1 MQLPAAH
8 QVPGRPGSAGRQ
20 GPPPQ
25 PQRPQPPVHEE
36 QERRAGEG
44 AKEDRLRGRVP
55 GQE

>member
-36 QERRAGEG
+36 QDRRAGEG